1 MALREEYGMTKIHC
15 EECEFWVEVATTYG
29 GLRGGECHR
38 YPAVVVKYH
47 TNFCGE
53 GHSPDVE
60 ADAET

>member
-1 MALREEYGMTKIHC
+1 MTKIHC